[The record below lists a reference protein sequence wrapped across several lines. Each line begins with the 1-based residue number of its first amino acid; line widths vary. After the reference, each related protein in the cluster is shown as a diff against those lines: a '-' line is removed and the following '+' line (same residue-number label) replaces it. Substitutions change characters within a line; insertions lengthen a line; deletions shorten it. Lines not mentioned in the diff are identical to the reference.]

1 MIGLFLFYYDVRYIE
16 NIYKTLLFVYYED
29 FAFKSVIQ
37 KFQSG
42 QEQMKISKEV
52 KYALER
58 SKDQHSQNEK
68 I

>member
-1 MIGLFLFYYDVRYIE
+1 MIGLFLFYYDV
-16 NIYKTLLFVYYED
+16 IYKTLLFVYYED

-58 SKDQHSQNEK
+58 SEDQHSQNEK